1 MWNRGNRIMSSSGT
15 PHHTARHRSGR
26 CVSAAPTKQPAV
38 GATEDGEAIA
48 VGATGGD
55 EPIRSGMEVVEDVLL
70 RPATSGVM
78 PLLTVLQPATQTGD
92 GIEPTGR
99 APRRSAA
106 TRSVSR

>member
-1 MWNRGNRIMSSSGT
+1 MEPRESDHVEQR
-15 PHHTARHRSGR
+15 HTAPHRTTQVGALR
-26 CVSAAPTKQPAV
+26 ERRTDEQPAV